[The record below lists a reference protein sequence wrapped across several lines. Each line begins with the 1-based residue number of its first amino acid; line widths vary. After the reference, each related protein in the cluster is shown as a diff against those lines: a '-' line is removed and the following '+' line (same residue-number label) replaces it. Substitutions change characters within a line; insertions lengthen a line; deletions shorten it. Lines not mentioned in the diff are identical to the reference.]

1 MSDPL
6 SIAAGIAG
14 LIGLAS
20 ELAQACYGYYR
31 KAKNAP
37 STVQDVIAETKML
50 RKALSDL
57 EDICNRRSEPLPAL
71 EPFVEELSKCEE
83 RIAEFGLK
91 IDHNFR
97 NPQRL
102 IKRLEW
108 PFKDPEIKVFL
119 AQLQRYRTVFESAK
133 TNAILE
139 VVLDVHNDL
148 KSEAGQQDIAR
159 KGTRYLLNRSQIY

>member
-1 MSDPL
+1 MTDPL
-6 SIAAGIAG
+6 SIAAGVAG

-20 ELAQACYGYYR
+20 ELTQACYGYYR
-31 KAKNAP
+31 KVKNAP

-57 EDICNRRSEPLPAL
+57 EDICDRRTEPLPAL
-71 EPFVEELSKCEE
+71 EPFVEELSECEE

-91 IDHNFR
+91 IDNDFR
-97 NPQRL
+97 NPHRL
-102 IKRLEW
+102 VKRLEW
-108 PFKDPEIKVFL
+108 PFRDPEIKLFL

-139 VVLDVHNDL
+139 VVWDAHNDL
-148 KSEAGQQDIAR
+148 KSEAAQQDVAR
-159 KGTRYLLNRSQIY
+159 KGTRYFLNRSQMY